1 MVLDLPFFFFLYCCC
16 SFYRIPLTRA
26 YTPTPLYNVLYL
38 SGVTCLLICN
48 DLIYY
53 LNVCAMWPFLWK
65 PFIFMV
71 VTTRL
76 PNLLNWK
83 QILSFS
89 LLYTHTHTHTT
100 EIYHFCYYYCSF
112 SSLKKKKFV
121 NFFVINNFVSWHFFF
136 WLSFSSFFVY
146 FFYYSVLYVRYYV
159 TLYTYILVFSVWRVP
174 PRPPLWHFE

>member
-1 MVLDLPFFFFLYCCC
+1 PGSSLFFFLFCCC
-16 SFYRIPLTRA
+16 SSYRIPLTRA

-76 PNLLNWK
+76 PT
-83 QILSFS
+83 LSIENKSYRFLCS
-89 LLYTHTHTHTT
+89 IPTHTHTPLKSTFFLLLLQLF
-100 EIYHFCYYYCSF
+100 II
-112 SSLKKKKFV
+112 KKKNLV

-146 FFYYSVLYVRYYV
+146 FF
-159 TLYTYILVFSVWRVP
+159 
-174 PRPPLWHFE
+174 

>member
-146 FFYYSVLYVRYYV
+146 FF
-159 TLYTYILVFSVWRVP
+159 
-174 PRPPLWHFE
+174 